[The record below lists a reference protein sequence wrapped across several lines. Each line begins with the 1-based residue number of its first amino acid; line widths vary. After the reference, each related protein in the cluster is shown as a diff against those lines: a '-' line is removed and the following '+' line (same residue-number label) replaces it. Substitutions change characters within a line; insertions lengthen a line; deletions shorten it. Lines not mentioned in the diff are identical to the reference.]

1 MIDTVIKA
9 EPFYF
14 KKKIEAPLQDFE
26 KGDSMRYF

>member
-26 KGDSMRYF
+26 KGDNKSYF